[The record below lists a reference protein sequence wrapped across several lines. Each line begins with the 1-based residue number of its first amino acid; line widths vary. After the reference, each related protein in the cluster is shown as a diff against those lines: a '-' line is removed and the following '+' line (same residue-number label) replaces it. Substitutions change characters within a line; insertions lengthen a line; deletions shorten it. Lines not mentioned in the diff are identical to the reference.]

1 MQIKRFEANN
11 MAAALR
17 KVKQEFGPDA
27 VILSAKSVTNQS
39 GVLGRFKK
47 AGVEITAASDTC
59 HKISITDSPI
69 KKNNMKS
76 YTSGSDEIQ
85 FSGSEKKMP
94 RLYGRDKTM
103 SFREKKYP
111 ALTFSANNICNEN
124 DKKLYELLNKMI
136 SQGVADEYASELIEQ
151 VKKKIPLNK
160 ALAGSELE
168 ERIVQHVEKMG
179 FAGGAIN
186 IEDECPKIVLFAGPS
201 GMGKTTTIAKLA
213 AYYTVKINKKV
224 ALITLDNYRVG
235 AIEQLGIYA
244 KIIGVPLDVASNLSE
259 LNRLFENLKG
269 YDLVLVDTAGIS
281 LKDKSKLDELK
292 SLISEDYHIET
303 HLVLSTV
310 TKDDDLV
317 DIINI
322 FKAVPIKRLL
332 FTKIDE
338 SKTHGNIFNQFVRT
352 KIPVSYFTKGGQVP
366 EDIDTA
372 SSKILID
379 LLLNSGI
386 NNNITHEHGQK
397 PVNKKIKDD
406 HYYSEPDEYYV
417 ANKNSDIFHHPD
429 CKSVERI
436 KNENIIVFKSVIE
449 AVNKSFKPC
458 RSCISDRDEI
468 CNNFFRTG
476 YDKKKISGLR

>member
-1 MQIKRFEANN
+1 MQIKRFEAKN
-11 MAAALR
+11 MADALR

-27 VILSAKSVTNQS
+27 VILSAKSLKNNC
-39 GVLGRFKK
+39 GVLGPFKK

-59 HKISITDSPI
+59 HKISMTDSSI
-69 KKNNMKS
+69 KKNNMKNYVS
-76 YTSGSDEIQ
+76 DADEIQ
-85 FSGSEKKMP
+85 FSGSGKEAS
-94 RLYGRDKTM
+94 RLYDRDKTM
-103 SFREKKYP
+103 PFRKKKYP
-111 ALTFSANNICNEN
+111 VLTFSANNIRKEN

-160 ALAGSELE
+160 LLARSELE
-168 ERIVQHVEKMG
+168 KWIVQHVEKMG

-186 IEDECPKIVLFAGPS
+186 IEDECQKIVLFAGPS
-201 GMGKTTTIAKLA
+201 GVGKTTTIAKLA
-213 AYYTVKINKKV
+213 AYYTVNRNKRV

-244 KIIGVPLDVASNLSE
+244 KIIGAPLDVASNSSE
-259 LNRLFENLKG
+259 LDRLFEKLKG

-281 LKDKSKLDELK
+281 WKNKSKLNELK
-292 SLISEDYHIET
+292 SLISEDYHIEI
-303 HLVLSTV
+303 HLVLSAV

-317 DIINI
+317 DIIDI
-322 FKAVPIKRLL
+322 FKAVPIERLL
-332 FTKIDE
+332 FTKTDE

-352 KIPVSYFTKGGQVP
+352 KIPVSYFTKGCQVP

-379 LLLNSGI
+379 LLLNPGI
-386 NNNITHEHGQK
+386 ENNIIHEHE
-397 PVNKKIKDD
+397 KKSVKKNIKDD
-406 HYYSEPDEYYV
+406 HYCSDSDEYYV

-468 CNNFFRTG
+468 YNNFFRTG
-476 YDKKKISGLR
+476 YNKKKISGFR